1 MGIVTG
7 REFIDDRDGWYY
19 VARSRV
25 SLASIIYSF
34 RNGDSPETI
43 RENFA
48 TLSLPQVYGA
58 LAFYLNNAEESEV
71 YLKRIEEGWKELEQS
86 SPPLPEDSRRKFDKA
101 RERLLTKP

>member
-1 MGIVTG
+1 MTG
-7 REFIDDRDGWYY
+7 REFIDERDGLYY

-25 SLASIIYSF
+25 SLASIIYGF

-58 LAFYLNNAEESEV
+58 LAFYLNDPEESEA
-71 YLKRIEEGWKELEQS
+71 YLKRLGDNWRELEQS
-86 SPPLPEDSRRKFDKA
+86 AKPLPEEWRQRIEKA
-101 RERLLTKP
+101 RENLLTKHP